1 MTKGSVLER
10 LIARAQADED
20 VLAVMLFGSAARG
33 EATSASDVDICLVLQ
48 PRAAE
53 RKAEKRLE
61 YLGEFDLDLHVF
73 QALPLPIRR
82 RVLKEGRILL
92 TKDEDALYD
101 LALRTAKAFD
111 DFRHIYE
118 AYLEAI
124 ANGGS

>member
-1 MTKGSVLER
+1 VSKGSLLEK
-10 LIARAQADED
+10 LIAKAQADEA
-20 VLAVMLFGSAARG
+20 VLAVMLFGSEARG
-33 EATSASDVDICLVLQ
+33 EATSASDLDICLVLQ